1 MSLIAK
7 SEGNTQIEL
16 LPEGVHT
23 AVCTQ
28 LIDLGIQY
36 SEKFDKSA
44 RKVIITWELPDETY
58 ETSEGEKK
66 NRIVWKEYTL
76 SLGDKANLRK
86 DLQAW
91 RGKAFTEDE
100 LKGFDLNNILGV
112 GCQIQIIHNK
122 KGENTYAN
130 IASIMGLPKGM
141 QMEKPSNLL
150 SFDLDNPTDY
160 SVKFE
165 MLPQFIKDKIFNSTT
180 WKELYEAPLMDSV
193 GVSDADEDA
202 LPFPDKMPF

>member
-28 LIDLGIQY
+28 LIDLGVQY

-44 RKVIITWELPDETY
+44 RKVLITWELPNETF
-58 ETSEGEKK
+58 ETQEGETK
-66 NRIVWKEYTL
+66 NRMVWKEYTL

-112 GCQIQIIHNK
+112 GCQIQIIHTK
-122 KGENTYAN
+122 KGDNTYAN

-141 QMEKPSNLL
+141 QMDKPNNLL
-150 SFDLDNPTDY
+150 SFDLDDNNDY
-160 SVKFE
+160 AVKFDGF
-165 MLPQFIKDKIFNSTT
+165 PQWIKDKIFASTT
-180 WKELYEAPLMDSV
+180 WKELYEAPLMEDV
-193 GVSDADEDA
+193 GYSDADDG
-202 LPFPDKMPF
+202 LPLPDGKMPF